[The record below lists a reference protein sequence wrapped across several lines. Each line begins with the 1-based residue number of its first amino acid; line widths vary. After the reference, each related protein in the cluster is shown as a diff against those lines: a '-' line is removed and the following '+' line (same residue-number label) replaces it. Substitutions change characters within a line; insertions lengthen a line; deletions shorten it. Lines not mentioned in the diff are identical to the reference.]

1 MGVGSVA
8 TRLLADF
15 GAEVIK
21 VEDRTRIDT
30 PRKLPLYKGESAR
43 NFGEEVVG
51 ADPDKGGLFNNYCR
65 NKLGVTI
72 NMRSAE
78 GRALAERLIAASSVV
93 TENFAPGVMERWGL
107 TYERLRELRPDVIYA
122 RMSGYGHSGPHAS
135 YRSYG
140 PVVQAV
146 SGLSFSSGLPG
157 REPSG
162 WGLSYMDNQAAF
174 YNSAAILMAIRHRM
188 LTGEGTEVDVSAVET
203 GIGLLGPVLLEVTV
217 NGRVTRGPDYPAGNR
232 LEHPPAAPHGV
243 YPASGEDRWVAIAV
257 FSDEEWS
264 RFADAIGRPP
274 WTADERFAS
283 QRSRWENQDAL
294 DEAVATW
301 TSQRDRH
308 AGDRAPAGR
317 AAFRAGAVQNAQD
330 LNETD
335 PQLAHRRGL
344 LPAGS
349 SGDRRGPV
357 RGRPGPVSTAC
368 HGQLAVGPAAG
379 RGQRV
384 RVQRAARRRRRR
396 VRRARCHGD
405 DLMTKAT
412 PYGDLTV
419 VELAGDPAGEALGKL
434 LATMGADVI
443 KVEPPEG
450 APSRR
455 IGPAAAGAR
464 HGDPDASL
472 NFWFYNVG
480 KRSAVLD
487 YRTTDGMRQLRGL
500 LHRADIVITGWQP
513 AEWAELGIAPADLR
527 AAAPGLIVIN
537 LSPFGLD
544 GPWADWPAP
553 TWSAWHSAAR

>member
-21 VEDRTRIDT
+21 IEDRTRIDT
-30 PRKLPLYKGESAR
+30 PRKLPLYKDESAR

-72 NMRSAE
+72 NMRSAD
-78 GRALAERLIAASSVV
+78 GRRLAERLIAASSVV

-146 SGLSFSSGLPG
+146 SGLSFASGLPG

-188 LTGEGTEVDVSAVET
+188 LTGEGTEIDVSAVET
-203 GIGLLGPVLLEVTV
+203 GISLLGPVLLEVTV
-217 NGRVTRGPDYPAGNR
+217 NGRVTRGPHYPAGNR

-257 FSDEEWS
+257 FTDEEWS
-264 RFADAIGRPP
+264 RFADAIGRPA

-283 QRSRWENQDAL
+283 QQSRWANQDAL
-294 DEAVATW
+294 DEAIGTW
-301 TSQRDRH
+301 TSQRDRYEATKILQD
-308 AGDRAPAGR
+308 AGV
-317 AAFRAGAVQNAQD
+317 RAGAVQNAQD

-335 PQLAHRRGL
+335 PQLAHRGVFFQLDHPVIGEARFEGVPVQFDAMSADNWRSGPL
-344 LPAGS
+344 LGEDNDYVFKELL
-349 SGDRRGPV
+349 GV
-357 RGRPGPVSTAC
+357 
-368 HGQLAVGPAAG
+368 
-379 RGQRV
+379 
-384 RVQRAARRRRRR
+384 
-396 VRRARCHGD
+396 GD
-405 DLMTKAT
+405 DEFA
-412 PYGDLTV
+412 
-419 VELAGDPAGEALGKL
+419 ELATSG
-434 LATMGADVI
+434 VI
-443 KVEPPEG
+443 
-450 APSRR
+450 
-455 IGPAAAGAR
+455 
-464 HGDPDASL
+464 
-472 NFWFYNVG
+472 
-480 KRSAVLD
+480 
-487 YRTTDGMRQLRGL
+487 
-500 LHRADIVITGWQP
+500 
-513 AEWAELGIAPADLR
+513 
-527 AAAPGLIVIN
+527 
-537 LSPFGLD
+537 
-544 GPWADWPAP
+544 
-553 TWSAWHSAAR
+553 

>member
-21 VEDRTRIDT
+21 IEDRTRIDT
-30 PRKLPLYKGESAR
+30 PRKLPLYKDESAR

-78 GRALAERLIAASSVV
+78 GRRLAERLIAASSVV

-146 SGLSFSSGLPG
+146 SGLSFISGLPG

-174 YNSAAILMAIRHRM
+174 YNSAAILMGIRHRL
-188 LTGEGTEVDVSAVET
+188 LTGEGTEIDVSAVET
-203 GIGLLGPVLLEVTV
+203 GISLLGPVLLEVTV
-217 NGRVTRGPDYPAGNR
+217 NGRVTRGPCYPAGNR

-243 YPASGEDRWVAIAV
+243 YPASGEDRWVAITV

-264 RFADAIGRPP
+264 RFADAIGRPA

-283 QRSRWENQDAL
+283 QQSRWENQDAL
-294 DEAVATW
+294 DEAIAAW
-301 TSQRDRH
+301 TGERDRH
-308 AGDRAPAGR
+308 EVTKLLQDAGV
-317 AAFRAGAVQNAQD
+317 RAGAVQNAED

-335 PQLAHRRGL
+335 PQLAHRGVFFQMDHPVIGEARFEGV
-344 LPAGS
+344 
-349 SGDRRGPV
+349 PV
-357 RGRPGPVSTAC
+357 RFDGMSADNWRSGPMLGEDNEYVFRELL
-368 HGQLAVGPAAG
+368 GI
-379 RGQRV
+379 
-384 RVQRAARRRRRR
+384 
-396 VRRARCHGD
+396 GD
-405 DLMTKAT
+405 D
-412 PYGDLTV
+412 
-419 VELAGDPAGEALGKL
+419 ELAE
-434 LATMGADVI
+434 LAASGVI
-443 KVEPPEG
+443 
-450 APSRR
+450 
-455 IGPAAAGAR
+455 
-464 HGDPDASL
+464 
-472 NFWFYNVG
+472 
-480 KRSAVLD
+480 
-487 YRTTDGMRQLRGL
+487 
-500 LHRADIVITGWQP
+500 
-513 AEWAELGIAPADLR
+513 
-527 AAAPGLIVIN
+527 
-537 LSPFGLD
+537 
-544 GPWADWPAP
+544 
-553 TWSAWHSAAR
+553 